1 MVFQALIFKGKV
13 LINEER
19 RMFDYDSTSEN
30 QLFNPD
36 DEAGGEV
43 RSQPEYPNL
52 RHVTKNR
59 AGGCKAAS

>member
-1 MVFQALIFKGKV
+1 MIFKGKV

-52 RHVTKNR
+52 LKIGQADARPHHE
-59 AGGCKAAS
+59 

>member
-52 RHVTKNR
+52 RHVT
-59 AGGCKAAS
+59 